1 MSLVN
6 VAPELIAAAATDVA
20 AVGSS
25 LDAAHLVAAAP
36 TVAVISAAADEVSG
50 AIANLFSQHA
60 QNYQGLAGQ
69 AAAFNN
75 QFVQH
80 LNSSVHAYTATEAAN
95 AASLAGAAASTGTTD
110 PVALVVDTINGL
122 TNQINTLTNQILYL
136 LHGIASFPY
145 DLLYL
150 LIGAQFGGISALI
163 LAGQFLVYLQYR
175 ILTPPFAWPFPLG
188 NPVVIPL
195 VP

>member
-1 MSLVN
+1 MSQVIA
-6 VAPELIAAAATDVA
+6 APEFIAAAATDVA

-25 LDAAHLVAAAP
+25 LDAAHLVAVAP
-36 TVAVISAAADEVSG
+36 TAAVVPAAADEVSG

-60 QNYQGLAGQ
+60 QTYQSLAGQ

-80 LNSSVHAYTATEAAN
+80 LNTSVHAYTSAEASN
-95 AASLAGAAASTGTTD
+95 AASLATAAASTGATD

-122 TNQINTLTNQILYL
+122 TNQINTLTNQILNL
-136 LHGIASFPY
+136 LHGITAFPY
-145 DLLYL
+145 DLAYL
-150 LIGAQFGGISALI
+150 LIGAQYGGISTLI
-163 LAGQFLVYLQYR
+163 VLQTFLTYFQYHVV
-175 ILTPPFAWPFPLG
+175 LPPFAWPFPFG
-188 NPVVIPL
+188 NPVLIPL